1 MAIDGDRQL
10 WENSTVVVA
19 PCERRLPTE
28 FVAALALACWQMA
41 TKGGREGGREARLR
55 RSVPLIWRKNS
66 CHLLRRASSSS
77 GLLLLLLLLFLRHRR
92 RSKRPR
98 GDGKAARQ

>member
-10 WENSTVVVA
+10 WENSTVA

-41 TKGGREGGREARLR
+41 TKGGREG
-55 RSVPLIWRKNS
+55 
-66 CHLLRRASSSS
+66 
-77 GLLLLLLLLFLRHRR
+77 RR
-92 RSKRPR
+92 RGCVVQFR
-98 GDGKAARQ
+98 